1 MPLYF
6 AYGSNMDVAAMAARC
21 PRSVAIGPA
30 RLVRHRLA
38 AMREG
43 WLTVVR
49 DPRACVDGVLWT
61 LALCDAPALDRYE
74 GVAGGLY
81 RKALQ
86 SVTTPAGPKRA
97 LIYFGA
103 NAGPGAPPADYIEAI
118 VAAARH
124 WGLPA
129 AAWEAFLPSRGGAP
143 AAARATHGAVRVRPR
158 FATPFDQP

>member
-21 PRSVAIGPA
+21 PRSVAIGSA

-49 DPRACVDGVLWT
+49 DPRACVHGVLWN
-61 LALCDAPALDRYE
+61 LALSDVPALDRYE
-74 GVAGGLY
+74 GLANGLY

-86 SVTTPAGPKRA
+86 SVATSTGAKRA
-97 LIYFGA
+97 LVYFGA
-103 NAGPGAPPADYIEAI
+103 NAGPGVASRDYIEAVI
-118 VAAARH
+118 AAARQ
-124 WGLPA
+124 WRLPL
-129 AAWEAFLPSRGGAP
+129 AAWEAFRPTGAGAP
-143 AAARATHGAVRVRPR
+143 FATSDKPQVGVRPR
-158 FATPFDQP
+158 FATPFDQT

>member
-6 AYGSNMDVAAMAARC
+6 AYGSNIDTGAMARRC

-30 RLVRHRLA
+30 RLARHRLA

-49 DPRACVDGVLWT
+49 DQRQTVHGVLWN
-61 LALCDAPALDRYE
+61 LALSDAPALDRYE
-74 GVAGGLY
+74 DVGRGLY

-86 SVTTPAGPKRA
+86 SVATSAGAKRA

-103 NAGPGAPPADYIEAI
+103 NAGPGIVPPDYIEAI
-118 VAAARH
+118 IAAARQ
-124 WGLPA
+124 WGLPLAPFEAFRTTGASA
-129 AAWEAFLPSRGGAP
+129 AAQGDERSNG
-143 AAARATHGAVRVRPR
+143 VRIRPR
-158 FATPFDQP
+158 FATPLDR